1 MTPPFICVNLTLI
14 FLIMSIRENIRV
26 LQEKIYKA
34 AGESGR
40 RPSEIIVVCVS
51 KNRAVEDV
59 CEVLDSGINYIAE
72 NRIQEAQVKYPG
84 ILAYAKEKNISLN
97 FHMVGHL
104 QTNKV
109 NKALDIFS
117 LIHSVDSFRLL
128 QKINEVSASKGNITE
143 VLLEVNVSGEK
154 SKFGIN
160 SSEAI
165 DFLKEA
171 SGLDSVYVRGLMTV
185 APLVKNKNDARPYF
199 NKLRQ
204 LKDKIREMGE
214 PFFKGR
220 VKMDFLSMG
229 MSQDYEAAIQEGSN
243 MLRIGSAIFEGE

>member
-1 MTPPFICVNLTLI
+1 
-14 FLIMSIRENIRV
+14 
-26 LQEKIYKA
+26 
-34 AGESGR
+34 
-40 RPSEIIVVCVS
+40 
-51 KNRAVEDV
+51 
-59 CEVLDSGINYIAE
+59 
-72 NRIQEAQVKYPG
+72 
-84 ILAYAKEKNISLN
+84 KNISLN

-171 SGLDSVYVRGLMTV
+171 SGLDGICVRGLMTV
-185 APLVKNKNDARPYF
+185 APLVKNKDDARPYF
-199 NKLRQ
+199 SKLRQ